1 MNEIPTSENEIGFS
15 AEEIEALSVTWFSFP
30 TLSEVCPES
39 FQISRDSQ
47 GIFSL
52 TFVVL
57 WPLKKKKD
65 FYPKKRRVFSILIID
80 FSKIPISFHRPR

>member
-57 WPLKKKKD
+57 WPLKKKKI
-65 FYPKKRRVFSILIID
+65 FTLKRGGFFLS
-80 FSKIPISFHRPR
+80 